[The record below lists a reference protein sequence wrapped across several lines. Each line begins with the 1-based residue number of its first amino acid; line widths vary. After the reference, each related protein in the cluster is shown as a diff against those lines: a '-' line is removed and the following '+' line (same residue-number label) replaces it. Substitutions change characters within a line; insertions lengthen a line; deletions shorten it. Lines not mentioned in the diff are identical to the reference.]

1 MATPPFDIA
10 AGLPAD
16 SDIVSGYPL
25 VERTFRDMVES
36 ILAREHDIIIGA
48 GGASAH
54 HKFGR
59 GSTATRDAIT
69 DWVVGSVWINTDF
82 APSAWQAVKS
92 IGPVVWE
99 TLTPSPN
106 DDNVL
111 VTQWAFNGL
120 W

>member
-1 MATPPFDIA
+1 MAVPPFDIA
-10 AGLPAD
+10 AGAPAD
-16 SDIVSGYPL
+16 SDIVAGYPG

-36 ILAREHDIIIGA
+36 ILAREHDITIGS

-69 DWVVGSVWINTDF
+69 DWVVGSVWINTDTS
-82 APSAWQAVKS
+82 PSSWQAVKS

-99 TLTPSPN
+99 SLTAQPT
-106 DDNVL
+106 DDNMLLTISLFLSV
-111 VTQWAFNGL
+111 W
-120 W
+120 